1 VGGDTEVGVML
12 AALAITPNRAL
23 GGDTLINRYNGIVS
37 ETMMSAGTIKAITA
51 ANMLYHD
58 SLQAQRDSISGV
70 NVDEEVIM
78 MMTYQR
84 MLQANSR
91 FVSTIDEMMAILL
104 AM

>member
-1 VGGDTEVGVML
+1 MQEL
-12 AALAITPNRAL
+12 
-23 GGDTLINRYNGIVS
+23 S
-37 ETMMSAGTIKAITA
+37 
-51 ANMLYHD
+51 YHD
-58 SLQAQRDSISGV
+58 SLQARDSISGV